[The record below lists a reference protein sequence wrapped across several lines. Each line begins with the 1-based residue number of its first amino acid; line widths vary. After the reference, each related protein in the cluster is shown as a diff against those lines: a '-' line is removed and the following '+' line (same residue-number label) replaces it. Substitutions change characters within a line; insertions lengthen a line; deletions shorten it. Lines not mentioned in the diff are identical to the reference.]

1 MRRNQGDHAVA
12 TEAKPVHPVGQPISA
27 STNAGFSVR
36 GVSQVS
42 SPASGVTRTWR
53 PSKPFT
59 GVFANVLAPSL
70 WSRAV
75 GVIHSAPAWVR
86 SAVRRLPALGLHPS
100 AAIGVGQRR
109 SISVR
114 LPPLER
120 IPEQARGVGQLV
132 SLADG
137 EDEETFAPMGR
148 TDFRRREEACRKPVA
163 QTDQSCGDF
172 GETEAEMM
180 GDIFEEDE
188 GRLNLADDA
197 GDMRPEVAGV
207 VRTPAFTRHAER
219 LARIARSDD
228 VHRAEPWA
236 AVEAGNVVPERRV
249 IQGRVFH
256 PRHDNGRG
264 EGVPLDVT
272 HSSISGAGNGK
283 PDIEA
288 TGTSTEGQAEE
299 AGAIG
304 SGRQAGGRYNQVM
317 HGLTRRSCACAR
329 VLAGGRGRWP
339 ARRGCRD
346 WRLTAPRQSR

>member
-86 SAVRRLPALGLHPS
+86 SAALRLPALGLLPS
-100 AAIGVGQRR
+100 MAIGVGQRR

-132 SLADG
+132 ALADG
-137 EDEETFAPMGR
+137 EDEQPLAPMGR

-163 QTDQSCGDF
+163 QADQSAGDF

-188 GRLNLADDA
+188 GRFDFADDA
-197 GDMRPEVAGV
+197 GDMGPEVAGI
-207 VRTPAFTRHAER
+207 VRAPALARHAER
-219 LARIARSDD
+219 LARISGSDD
-228 VHRAEPWA
+228 IHRAAPWA
-236 AVEAGNVVPERRV
+236 AVEAGNIVPERRW
-249 IQGRVFH
+249 IQGRIFH
-256 PRHDNGRG
+256 PRHEHGRR

-272 HSSISGAGNGK
+272 HSSIAGDGEGDSQLEPARAGAQR
-283 PDIEA
+283 
-288 TGTSTEGQAEE
+288 QAEE
-299 AGAIG
+299 TCVCG

-339 ARRGCRD
+339 ARRECRD
-346 WRLTAPRQSR
+346 WRLTAHRKFR

>member
-1 MRRNQGDHAVA
+1 M
-12 TEAKPVHPVGQPISA
+12 
-27 STNAGFSVR
+27 
-36 GVSQVS
+36 
-42 SPASGVTRTWR
+42 
-53 PSKPFT
+53 T
-59 GVFANVLAPSL
+59 GVFARLVAPSL

-75 GVIHSAPAWVR
+75 GVIHRAPAWVR
-86 SAVRRLPALGLHPS
+86 SAARRLPALGLHPS
-100 AAIGVGQRR
+100 VAIGVGQRR

-132 SLADG
+132 PLADG
-137 EDEETFAPMGR
+137 EDEQPLAPMGR

-163 QTDQSCGDF
+163 QADQSCGDF
-172 GETEAEMM
+172 GEAEAEMM

-188 GRLNLADDA
+188 GRLNLVDDA
-197 GDMRPEVAGV
+197 GDMGPEVAGIV
-207 VRTPAFTRHAER
+207 GAPALARHAER
-219 LARIARSDD
+219 LARISGSDD
-228 VHRAEPWA
+228 IHRAAPWA

-283 PDIEA
+283 PEIEA

-299 AGAIG
+299 AGATG

-329 VLAGGRGRWP
+329 V
-339 ARRGCRD
+339 
-346 WRLTAPRQSR
+346 